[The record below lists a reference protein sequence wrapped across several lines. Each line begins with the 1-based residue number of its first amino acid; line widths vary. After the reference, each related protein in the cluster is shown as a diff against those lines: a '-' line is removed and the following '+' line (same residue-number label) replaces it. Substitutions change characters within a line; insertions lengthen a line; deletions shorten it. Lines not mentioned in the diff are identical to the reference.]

1 MTLHE
6 AQTESSVERWM
17 N

>member
-6 AQTESSVERWM
+6 AIQEVL
-17 N
+17 